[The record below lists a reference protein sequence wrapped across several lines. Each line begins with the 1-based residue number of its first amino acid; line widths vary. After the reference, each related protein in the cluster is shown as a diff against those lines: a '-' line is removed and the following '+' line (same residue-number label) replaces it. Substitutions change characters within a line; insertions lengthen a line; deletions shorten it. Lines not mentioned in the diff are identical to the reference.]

1 MGKSRQQHGVRMEKI
16 TAKKAM
22 ESASRWFDLA
32 TAGVKQKDY
41 DGALYCLEM
50 SLEIGMKAVL
60 LSRDKEVPKTH
71 NILDAFVSMVNDDKI
86 AGLIGRELEGI
97 KDVFNMLIKFR
108 SISGYMFEST
118 VSLEDLKKV
127 IDRVYDK
134 VKVYLNLFNKIVG

>member
-1 MGKSRQQHGVRMEKI
+1 MEKI

-60 LSRDKEVPKTH
+60 LSKDKEVPKTH
-71 NILDAFVSMVNDDKI
+71 NVLDTFVSVANEDKTT
-86 AGLIGRELEGI
+86 GLISKELDGI
-97 KDVFNMLIKFR
+97 KDVFNILIKFR

-118 VSLEDLKKV
+118 VSLEELKKV
-127 IDRVYDK
+127 IDKVYDK
-134 VKVYLNLFNKIVG
+134 VKVYLDLFSRIVG